1 MIMCNKDQIEDSET
15 KIIKPQNEEVPN
27 LVTQEKTPLTL
38 TDSKES
44 TAMCDGI
51 NHDLNNTNQGP
62 ISDDGT
68 EIDLSS
74 VAPLDDPN
82 EFPYLDAQNQ
92 SRVHDR
98 PPRKLKRATSISPG
112 HRANNKKRNS
122 RTSSLQSNEV

>member
-1 MIMCNKDQIEDSET
+1 MISCNKGKIEDSED
-15 KIIKPQNEEVPN
+15 KMIKLQNEDVPN

-62 ISDDGT
+62 SSDDGT

-74 VAPLDDPN
+74 VAPFDDPN